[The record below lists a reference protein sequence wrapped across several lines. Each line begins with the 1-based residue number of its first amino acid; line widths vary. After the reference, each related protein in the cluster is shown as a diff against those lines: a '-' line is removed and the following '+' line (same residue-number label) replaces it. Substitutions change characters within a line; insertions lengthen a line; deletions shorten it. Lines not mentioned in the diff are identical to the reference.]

1 MIDRSIRDK
10 REKLRLESIRLSEL
24 YIEQDDFDF
33 ELYEEQNRTY
43 SKWLFYYKFIKAME
57 EVEKW

>member
-24 YIEQDDFDF
+24 FMEQDDFNF
-33 ELYEEQNRTY
+33 ELYEEQDRTY
-43 SKWLFYYKFIKAME
+43 KKWLFYDKFIKAME
-57 EVEKW
+57 GVEK

>member
-10 REKLRLESIRLSEL
+10 REKLRQESTRLSEL
-24 YIEQDDFDF
+24 YIKQDDFNF
-33 ELYEEQNRTY
+33 KLYEEQDKTY
-43 SKWLFYYKFIKAME
+43 KKWLFYDKFIKAME

>member
-10 REKLRLESIRLSEL
+10 REKLRQESTRLSEL
-24 YIEQDDFDF
+24 FMEQDDFNF
-33 ELYEEQNRTY
+33 ELYEEQDITY
-43 SKWLFYYKFIKAME
+43 KKWLFYDKFIKAME

>member
-24 YIEQDDFDF
+24 YIEQDEFNF
-33 ELYEEQNRTY
+33 ELYKEQDKTY
-43 SKWLFYYKFIKAME
+43 KKWMFYDKFIKAME
-57 EVEKW
+57 KVEE